1 MDASKVAEEVPLH
14 VFGELGTLLRRGA
27 VERETPLEGRV
38 LEAARRA
45 HQGRLCE
52 KLLLQDQLG
61 RDTDHHT
68 ALEDH
73 FAVTPGGSVWP

>member
-1 MDASKVAEEVPLH
+1 MDASKV

-38 LEAARRA
+38 LEAARQA
-45 HQGRLCE
+45 HEGRLCE

-73 FAVTPGGSVWP
+73 FALAPGGSVWQ